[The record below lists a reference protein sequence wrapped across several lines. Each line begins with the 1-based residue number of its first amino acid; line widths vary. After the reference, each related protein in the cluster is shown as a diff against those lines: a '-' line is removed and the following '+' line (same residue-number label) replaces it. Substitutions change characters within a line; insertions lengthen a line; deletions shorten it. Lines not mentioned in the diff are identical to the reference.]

1 MDAELKALGQVAFST
16 VHKGR
21 DIWRDDIIHVD
32 GIHTWAFDRVLETLD
47 RVRDGDSVGN
57 LVIQGRPGIGK
68 SHFLGRVR
76 HAVVE
81 RGQVFVLFHPGS
93 ARRFWDGLAIAYMD
107 AFHRDVAEGGTQLS
121 TVFRGLGEAIGLQ
134 RDESDCL
141 VAGTLDLTHL
151 RAVRRKLQGLL
162 GRQHLD
168 QVALDVALALILA
181 NSEDF
186 TQQDIGNALLQGQE
200 VDLDASRAHFIRA
213 AHIPCR
219 DVVGAFDRL
228 TGAAGLAAL
237 VAVDQ
242 LDGLVALGRSLSG
255 GEQQLLLDQMAT
267 GLMDLAEDVQ
277 HSLVVVSC
285 LIDTWTLIR
294 ERSVASAHDRYPA
307 AVYLRPIP
315 SARVGVALI
324 AAYLRVAYT
333 RAGFT
338 PPYATWPVPSTAF
351 ADADQFTPRGLI
363 NLVQAHCARGVEQGC
378 VTELTEL
385 KQLPDESGPGGE
397 HPPREEP
404 LDPVLDQRFRRLVQE
419 ATVADALDEK
429 TVDHGLPPLLR
440 AGLSAWAEE
449 NAAAGDFTVDPPPG
463 RKPSLHARLRRI
475 VDAGT
480 DDEVHSSFRAVLNA
494 NPMASLNRLRAAV
507 TASGLELSRARRRLF
522 VLRNSAWSQGP
533 KTQQALDGFRT
544 HGGTVVT
551 LPEVDLK
558 VFRALQQL
566 LEEQPTGLAT
576 WLRERRHATQT
587 ALLAPLSAER
597 AASAALAEAGESRE
611 AASPSETAELAGV
624 SGPVRA
630 ATPSTSAQPAGAAAP
645 PAIAALPTIA
655 APPSTVAPTTTPS
668 MSAQPAGAA
677 APPPTAAPP
686 TTAAPTAT
694 PPTSAES
701 AGVAA
706 LPTTTAPPTTA
717 ARPEN
722 PARSETAAT
731 SEVAKASRPAAEDS
745 ILIGTAEGTGWQ
757 VTVPLAD
764 LRRHTVIFAGSGSG
778 KTVLIRRLVEECALK
793 GVSAVVLD
801 PNNDLARLGL
811 PWPEPPG
818 AWLPGD
824 AEKAVTYLRDTEV
837 VVWTPRLTTGRPLS
851 FEPLVGLRD
860 VADDPDE
867 FGIALDNAVA
877 SLVPRAGLPA
887 SGAKLSQGRAVLK
900 EALAAFVQRGGGDL
914 KRFLGYLSALPA
926 GVSRLAGGPKLA
938 ATIAETLLAETVNDP
953 MLGGTGEAVD
963 PSVLL
968 QPEGR
973 RRARISVIS
982 LVGLPNDEQRQ
993 HFVNQL
999 QMALF
1004 AWVKKHPAGDRPLG
1018 GLFVMDEAQ
1027 SFAPSTGRTATT
1039 DSTLALASQ
1048 ARKYGLGLIFAT
1060 QAPKGLHNR
1069 IAGNATTQFFGLLNA
1084 PVQIA
1089 AAKEMAAQKGGD
1101 ARGIAR
1107 LRPGEFF
1114 TASDGVTFQRVRS
1127 PMCLSHHPRSAMTQ
1141 EEILTLAR
1149 VERPRA

>member
-76 HAVVE
+76 HAAIE

-107 AFHRDVAEGGTQLS
+107 AFHRDLAEGGTQLS

-134 RDESDCL
+134 RDETDCL

-162 GRQHLD
+162 GRQHRD

-315 SARVGVALI
+315 SARVGAALI
-324 AAYLRVAYT
+324 AAYLRVAYS

-385 KQLPDESGPGGE
+385 KQLPDESGPGGD

-404 LDPVLDQRFRRLVQE
+404 LDPVLDQRFSRLVQE

-440 AGLSAWAEE
+440 AGLTAWAEE
-449 NAAAGDFTVDPPPG
+449 NAAAGDFEVDPPPG

-544 HGGTVVT
+544 HGGTVAT
-551 LPEVDLK
+551 LPEADLK

-576 WLRERRHATQT
+576 WLRERRHASQT
-587 ALLAPLSAER
+587 ALLAPLGAER
-597 AASAALAEAGESRE
+597 AVSAAMAEAAESRE

-630 ATPSTSAQPAGAAAP
+630 ATPSTSAQPAGAAA
-645 PAIAALPTIA
+645 
-655 APPSTVAPTTTPS
+655 
-668 MSAQPAGAA
+668 
-677 APPPTAAPP
+677 
-686 TTAAPTAT
+686 
-694 PPTSAES
+694 
-701 AGVAA
+701 

-722 PARSETAAT
+722 AARWSETAAT
-731 SEVAKASRPAAEDS
+731 SEAAKASRPAAEDS

-860 VADDPDE
+860 VVDDPDE

-877 SLVPRAGLPA
+877 SFVPRAGLPA

-914 KRFLGYLSALPA
+914 KRFLGYLSALQA

-968 QPEGR
+968 QPGGR

-1127 PMCLSHHPRSAMTQ
+1127 PMCLSHHPPSPMTQ
-1141 EEILTLAR
+1141 EELLELAR
-1149 VERPRA
+1149 VGRSPATPHAVPAGAVT